1 MLASVLYSLREVESK
16 RTSPS
21 ICFRRCFASVSRRKS
36 VKSCMKG
43 IVLAG
48 GAPGKASG
56 ALLGKGPCEKI
67 AHRSQR
73 SAMNLIPEMTKI
85 VLGPDWNGAQ
95 MTPEEFDAIE
105 EYDEEYTYELIHGVL
120 VVNPIPLGEE
130 TGPNELLGH
139 FLIAYKDD
147 HPQGG
152 ALDNTLPQQYVRTR
166 TGLRLADRVIWA
178 GLGRTPHRLNDRP
191 TVVVEF
197 VAASKR
203 DRRRDYIEK

>member
-1 MLASVLYSLREVESK
+1 
-16 RTSPS
+16 
-21 ICFRRCFASVSRRKS
+21 
-36 VKSCMKG
+36 
-43 IVLAG
+43 
-48 GAPGKASG
+48 
-56 ALLGKGPCEKI
+56 
-67 AHRSQR
+67 
-73 SAMNLIPEMTKI
+73 MNLIPEMTKI

-166 TGLRLADRVIWA
+166 TGRRLADRVIWA

-203 DRRRDYIEK
+203 DRRRDYIEKSREYMEIAVPEYWIIDRFQRTMAVVSYHPNGPHERIVQENDIYTTPLLPGFELPLARLLAVADEWSQEGTD